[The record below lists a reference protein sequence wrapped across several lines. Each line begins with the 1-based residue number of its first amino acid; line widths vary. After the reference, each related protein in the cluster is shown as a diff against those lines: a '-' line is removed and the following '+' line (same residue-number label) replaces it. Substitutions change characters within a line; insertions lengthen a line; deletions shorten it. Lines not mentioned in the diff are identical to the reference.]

1 MSPSKYVCGKCGRGT
16 SAKQASIIGMCAT
29 CTKMWQRLNFQ
40 ETLAAVPEEAEA
52 YCRDQ
57 ILDRP
62 TLQLA
67 AAAMNKEY
75 PMPHPYRQWD
85 AALVVLVDERRRSRE
100 LRRRSDRDGSSAS
113 SAANA

>member
-1 MSPSKYVCGKCGRGT
+1 MSPRSKYVCGKCGRGT
-16 SAKQASIIGMCAT
+16 SAKQASIAGMCAS
-29 CTKMWQRLNFQ
+29 CTRLWQRLSFQ

-67 AAAMNKEY
+67 AAAMNKKY

-85 AALVVLVDERRRSRE
+85 AALVVMVDERRRAREQSSRV
-100 LRRRSDRDGSSAS
+100 
-113 SAANA
+113 